1 MIMVMSTKMR
11 MMEFLVLVVYADDDG
26 NDDQIGNRRCLG
38 DQRVVG

>member
-11 MMEFLVLVVYADDDG
+11 MMEFLVLVVYADDG
-26 NDDQIGNRRCLG
+26 DDDEIGNRRCLG